1 MNQLFQQL
9 NQGNTNPMPNSNIM
23 GIKKMMQGIRMAS
36 NPRQA
41 LQSMMTQNPQ
51 MKQVMDLVQASGG
64 DPKSAFYKLAE
75 QKGVDPNQIL
85 NMLK

>member
-9 NQGNTNPMPNSNIM
+9 NQGNTSTMPNSNIM
-23 GIKKMMQGIRMAS
+23 GIKKMMQGIKMAS

-51 MKQVMDLVQASGG
+51 MKQVMDFVQASGG
-64 DPKSAFYKLAE
+64 DPRSAFYKLAE